1 MKTEAK
7 KDTFDKEFAVYK
19 FDNDAQ
25 VLHIEDI
32 YGGSCK
38 LQKEDL
44 LRFIEFVDIDILKRQ
59 QTEGRQG

>member
-1 MKTEAK
+1 MKT
-7 KDTFDKEFAVYK
+7 DTFNKEFAVYK

-38 LQKEDL
+38 LHYDDF
-44 LRFIEFVDIDILKRQ
+44 LRFVEFIDVDILGRK
-59 QTEGRQG
+59 TEGRQG

>member
-1 MKTEAK
+1 MLQ
-7 KDTFDKEFAVYK
+7 KDTFNKEFAVYK

-25 VLHIEDI
+25 VLHIEDT

-44 LRFIEFVDIDILKRQ
+44 LRFIGFIETDILKK
-59 QTEGRQG
+59 